1 MRTWRSDL
9 RSLQFS
15 GPTFLT
21 IGNFD
26 GVHLGHQ
33 ALLRILQADA
43 ANHSPAAKAALLTFN
58 PHPMAVLQPNLP
70 LRLLT
75 TPQERLRLIERRG
88 LDLGII
94 QPFDMEFAGLTP
106 AQFMAVLVE
115 RLGLARLVV
124 GPDFALGRGRS
135 GNVDVLRTLGTRL
148 GYDVK
153 VIEPITCTGSEI
165 HSRQIRQSLLTGAVT
180 DAAQM
185 LGRPYPIVG
194 VVEEGERRGR
204 TIGVPTANIRPAPQ
218 RLIPADGVYATWAH
232 LPDLIAAKCP
242 PDGVSG
248 NQNSCSTKPRASV
261 TNIGVRP
268 TVDGRQ
274 RRIETHLLD
283 FPAAGESGELY
294 GQQLTI
300 SFVARLRDEKRFD
313 GLKPL
318 VDQIQR
324 DISVTRRVL
333 REETALPD
341 STF

>member
-33 ALLRILQADA
+33 ALLRVVQIEA
-43 ANHSPAAKAALLTFN
+43 ARHSPPARTALLTFD
-58 PHPMAVLQPNLP
+58 PHPMAVLRPGLP

-75 TPQERLRLIERRG
+75 TPQERLRRIEPCSF
-88 LDLGII
+88 DLGII
-94 QPFDMEFAGLTP
+94 QPFDMEFARLTP
-106 AQFMAVLVE
+106 DQFMAILVE

-135 GNVDVLRTLGTRL
+135 GNVDVLRALGAEL
-148 GYDVK
+148 GYDIS
-153 VIEPITCTGSEI
+153 VIEPVADARGEVRS
-165 HSRQIRQSLLTGAVT
+165 HQIRKLLLAGAVT

-185 LGRPYPIVG
+185 LGRLYPLVG
-194 VVEEGERRGR
+194 VVEEGARRGR
-204 TIGVPTANIRPAPQ
+204 AIGVPTANIRPAPQ
-218 RLIPADGVYATWAH
+218 RLVPADGVYATWAY
-232 LPDLIAAKCP
+232 LPD
-242 PDGVSG
+242 GS
-248 NQNSCSTKPRASV
+248 STTPRPSV

-268 TVDGRQ
+268 TVDGRL

-300 SFVARLRDEKRFD
+300 SFVSRLRDERRFD
-313 GLKPL
+313 GLEAL
-318 VDQIQR
+318 VAQIQR
-324 DISVTRRVL
+324 DIVAARHALKKEWAVSDSVSR
-333 REETALPD
+333 A
-341 STF
+341 

>member
-1 MRTWRSDL
+1 MRIWRGDL
-9 RSLQFS
+9 RSLRFS

-33 ALLRILQADA
+33 ALLRVLQADA
-43 ANHSPAAKAALLTFN
+43 ANHSPVAKAALLTFN

-94 QPFDMEFAGLTP
+94 QPFDMEFASLTP

-148 GYDVK
+148 GYDVN

-194 VVEEGERRGR
+194 VVEEGEHRGR

-232 LPDLIAAKCP
+232 LPD
-242 PDGVSG
+242 GVSG
-248 NQNSCSTKPRASV
+248 NQNSCSTKHRASV

-268 TVDGRQ
+268 TVDGR
-274 RRIETHLLD
+274 RRGIETHLLD
-283 FPAAGESGELY
+283 FPAAGESGDLY
-294 GQQLTI
+294 GQRLTI
-300 SFVARLRDEKRFD
+300 SFVARLRDEIRFD
-313 GLKPL
+313 DLEAL
-318 VDQIQR
+318 VAQIQR
-324 DISVTRRVL
+324 DISDTRRLL
-333 REETALPD
+333 REESAFSD
-341 STF
+341 STSWG

>member
-1 MRTWRSDL
+1 MRIWRGDL
-9 RSLQFS
+9 RSLRFS

-33 ALLRILQADA
+33 ALLRVLQADA
-43 ANHSPAAKAALLTFN
+43 ANHSPAAKAGLLTFD

-75 TPQERLRLIERRG
+75 TPQERLRLIERCG

-94 QPFDMEFAGLTP
+94 QPFDMEFASLTP

-153 VIEPITCTGSEI
+153 VIEPITCMGGEI

-218 RLIPADGVYATWAH
+218 QLIPADGVYATWAH
-232 LPDLIAAKCP
+232 LPE
-242 PDGVSG
+242 G
-248 NQNSCSTKPRASV
+248 CSTKPRASV

-300 SFVARLRDEKRFD
+300 SFVVRLRDEKRFD
-313 GLKPL
+313 GLQAL

-333 REETALPD
+333 REESALPD